1 MRLQKIETFGLLN
14 NELKKLKA
22 QCEILSK
29 EIKTEMAE
37 NNLNSAEFNNFTAKL
52 TEKTSVTFDD
62 DKLIRVL
69 KAHKIKAV
77 KTVEVVDFEELEKIL
92 YSGNIPHEVIEDI
105 DECKIVK
112 KIPTLTVR
120 VKKGEE

>member
-22 QCEILSK
+22 QCESLSK
-29 EIKTEMAE
+29 EIKAEMAE

-77 KTVEVVDFEELEKIL
+77 KTVEVVDFEELEKLL